1 MYSIW
6 SQESLKSLG
15 DAQEER
21 SYSLSVKLRRKIW
34 ARQRFRQ
41 VGTVQLLSEK
51 GVETVGKRRFEMI
64 KSRLFIYKMGIIT
77 YL

>member
-34 ARQRFRQ
+34 ARDKRTEILSIKMIPEA
-41 VGTVQLLSEK
+41 TVV
-51 GVETVGKRRFEMI
+51 VEP
-64 KSRLFIYKMGIIT
+64 S
-77 YL
+77 